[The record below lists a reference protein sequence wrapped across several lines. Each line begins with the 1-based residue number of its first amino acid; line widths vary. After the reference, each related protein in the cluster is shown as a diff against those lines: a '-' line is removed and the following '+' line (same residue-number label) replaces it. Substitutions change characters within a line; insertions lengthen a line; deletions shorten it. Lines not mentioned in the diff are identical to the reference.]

1 MQNMT
6 VNRLMTEKGLGE
18 KELSLKDTLLSGQC
32 FRVGECNGIWTVKA
46 GVGAS
51 LRTLTVSQDDLSPIT
66 EDPFWSNYFD
76 LGLDYECLKSRF
88 SQLSPVMAKACSYA
102 LGIRILNQDPWEAL
116 CSFVVSQNN
125 NIKRIMGIIER
136 MCNFYG
142 GACSGE
148 GGFPEVSTLADASE
162 DDLRAIGLG
171 FRASYIVNTAKAVL
185 YGDIDLDALKT
196 MDIDAARACLMKVKG
211 IGPKV
216 ADCALLFGC
225 HRLDCFPMDVWMK
238 RAMAEFFPNEDK
250 SIFGEYAGVAQQ
262 YIFHYARTSGYFAK
276 DSAAND
282 EPSSKEK
289 APKKIA
295 PKE

>member
-1 MQNMT
+1 MM
-6 VNRLMTEKGLGE
+6 EKGLGE

-46 GVGAS
+46 GVGSS

-66 EDPFWSNYFD
+66 DDPFWSNYFD
-76 LGLDYECLKSRF
+76 LGLDYEGLKAGF
-88 SQLSPVMAKACSYA
+88 SKLSPIMAKACSYA
-102 LGIRILNQDPWEAL
+102 PGIRILNQDPWEAL

-136 MCNFYG
+136 MCAFYCG
-142 GACSGE
+142 GCGKDG
-148 GGFPEVSTLADASE
+148 GGFPDVSTLASASE
-162 DDLRAIGLG
+162 DALRALGLG
-171 FRASYIVNTAKAVL
+171 FRAPYIVNTAKAVL
-185 YGDIDLDALKT
+185 YGDIDLDALRT

-276 DSAAND
+276 DSAAN
-282 EPSSKEK
+282 EESSRAEK
-289 APKKIA
+289 AHRKTDY
-295 PKE
+295 KE